1 MSGASGCGPLA
12 SVHVCMLFI
21 DRVTKIFLEELFSAK
36 IMIPAM
42 EHVSTPV
49 SDNDLLNNCHW
60 LFSLSFHLA
69 FKDFL
74 NKVLILVF
82 DKDSVSFLE

>member
-1 MSGASGCGPLA
+1 
-12 SVHVCMLFI
+12 MLFI
-21 DRVTKIFLEELFSAK
+21 DRVAKIFLEELFSAK

-49 SDNDLLNNCHW
+49 RDNDLLIIIIVTVC
-60 LFSLSFHLA
+60 SLSFHLTL
-69 FKDFL
+69 KDFL

>member
-1 MSGASGCGPLA
+1 
-12 SVHVCMLFI
+12 MLFI
-21 DRVTKIFLEELFSAK
+21 DRVAKIFLEELFSAK

-49 SDNDLLNNCHW
+49 RDNDLLIIIIVTDC
-60 LFSLSFHLA
+60 SLSFHLTL
-69 FKDFL
+69 KDFL

>member
-12 SVHVCMLFI
+12 NVHVCMLFI
-21 DRVTKIFLEELFSAK
+21 DRVAKIFLEELFSAK

-49 SDNDLLNNCHW
+49 RDNDLLIIIVTVC
-60 LFSLSFHLA
+60 SLSFHLTL
-69 FKDFL
+69 KDFL